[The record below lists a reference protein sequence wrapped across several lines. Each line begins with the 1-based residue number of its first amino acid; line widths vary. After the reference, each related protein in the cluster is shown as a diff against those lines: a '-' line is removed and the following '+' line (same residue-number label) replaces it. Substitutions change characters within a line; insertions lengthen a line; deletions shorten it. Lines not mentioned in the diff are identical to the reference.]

1 MVRCSGVVLDIMPV
15 GELDDLM
22 SLPDKFTDY
31 YREFEDAHRGSLA
44 LIRERQRTYL
54 PIIEK
59 IAQDHPAGRRA
70 LDVGCG
76 RGEWL
81 GLIAEHGWDAIGV
94 DSNPSM
100 AAVALSSGVRVY
112 VMDALEYL
120 HGCDDASFG
129 LITAFH
135 VVEHVDTEV
144 LTGLLM
150 EIERVLMPGGVVI
163 LETPNPEN
171 LTVSSWSFYMDPTHQ
186 APLPPA
192 LLQFFVRGAGL
203 RDPAILRLN
212 SQFREPDGSP
222 IASPMAGLFANSPD
236 YSIIASKEGSD
247 AIAHAIEQFVTQASD
262 GGPPN
267 IPALIAE
274 IKSFAVAARKI
285 DEVSI
290 IAERLSTV
298 VDRLEGEFSR
308 LRGTCEH
315 LQAGVARLDDGQA
328 KFEWELSSLRS
339 QLTELRK
346 LPLLRLL
353 RGAKRLRRSISR
365 HLRAAFGGEVRLRQ
379 TMRRLDRQASTRYR
393 RLKAYFRKS
402 RAVAQHPPVPDFIPL
417 TERSATGKLLGYG
430 EHLAYQRLAHALEL
444 ARLPIQIAQ
453 PTNSKPRLAFVSPLP
468 PEKSGIADYSAQI
481 LPALRRHYEIDII
494 SAQEAIDDAW
504 IMAHCAIRTVDWFE
518 ANAHYYDR
526 ILYHIGNSTFHQH
539 MFPLLQKIPGVVVLH
554 DFYLGNISAYLELHS
569 GWRKY
574 WVSALLHSHGYA
586 AVEDRFAGDLRHV
599 IYHYP
604 VNFGVLEQAQGII
617 VHSHHARELSQQ
629 FYPNYGSDGW
639 RIIPLARRVLS
650 SAGKS
655 SARRDLG
662 FSEGD
667 TVVCSFGFIQDTKLS
682 HRLLDAWLAS
692 DLVADRRCHLVFV
705 GELPRDPYGEM
716 MRSRVESPASGGRVH
731 ITGFAPAEVY
741 SLYLRAADI
750 GVQLRAFSR
759 GETSAAVLDCLRH
772 GLATIVNANGSMA
785 ELPPDCVLRLEDQFE
800 TAALVQALQRLR
812 KDVPER
818 LRLGAAACAHMDEHH
833 DPTRIAEQYREAIEA
848 FARQAPTLHNLPMLV
863 DHARRLM
870 SAGKS
875 DEEALLQ
882 QAVAIREEGGE
893 QRPIHRLFVDV
904 SALVREDLRTG
915 IQRVVRALL
924 LQLLH
929 APPPGYHVEPVWL
942 GDGEGRWRYYHAR
955 AYTMQL
961 LGLDASLWPDTPIE
975 IGKGDIFLGA
985 DFFPVGVMQANVAG
999 LYDEWRARGVRIGF
1013 ILYDLLPVVLP
1024 ACFPPGSEA
1033 IHRDWLLAVAAK
1045 ADDLVCISASVA
1057 EAAKKWLH
1065 ASVGEDRTLPAI
1077 HAWALGADIDAS
1089 NPTKGIP
1096 ENGQALLA
1104 RLRGVDNFLMVGTI
1118 EPRKGHLQVLE
1129 AFDSLWAAGHEAHL
1143 VIVGNEG
1150 WKGVPPDQA
1159 RNLPAI
1165 IERLRSHPELGKR
1178 LIWLQGV
1185 SDEFLE
1191 RIYRE
1196 ADCLIAASLDE
1207 GYGLPLIEAARHDL
1221 PILARDIA
1229 VFREVA
1235 GGAAAYFSATD
1246 ALGLADAI
1254 EQWLKASR
1262 EDRHPKPAAMK
1273 WLTWAESAEWLKQ
1286 IVIRD
1291 GAHQGR

>member
-1 MVRCSGVVLDIMPV
+1 MPA

-44 LIRERQRTYL
+44 LIRERQRIYL

-59 IAQDHPAGRRA
+59 IARDHPAGRRA

-100 AAVALSSGVRVY
+100 AAVALSSGVRVH

-135 VVEHVDTEV
+135 VVEHVDTEA

-150 EIERVLMPGGVVI
+150 EIERVLMPGGVII

-171 LTVSSWSFYMDPTHQ
+171 LTVSSWSFYMDPTHK

-222 IASPMAGLFANSPD
+222 IASPMAGLFVNSPD
-236 YSIIASKEGSD
+236 YSVIASKGGSD
-247 AIAHAIEQFVTQASD
+247 AIAHAIEQFVAQASD
-262 GGPPN
+262 GGPTD

-274 IKSFAVAARKI
+274 IKSFAAAAREI
-285 DEVSI
+285 DEVSVA
-290 IAERLSTV
+290 AERLSTV
-298 VDRLEGEFSR
+298 VDRLERKISR
-308 LRGTCEH
+308 LRRADEH
-315 LQAGVARLDDGQA
+315 LQGGVARLDDGQA
-328 KFEWELSSLRS
+328 KLEWELSSLRS

-346 LPLLRLL
+346 LPLIRLL
-353 RGAKRLRRSISR
+353 RGAKRLRRSISQ
-365 HLRAAFGGEVRLRQ
+365 HLRTAFGGEMTPRQ
-379 TMRRLDRQASTRYR
+379 VMGRLDRQASTRYR

-402 RAVAQHPPVPDFIPL
+402 CAATASPPVPDFIPL

-430 EHLAYQRLAHALEL
+430 EHLGYQRLAYALEL
-444 ARLPIQIAQ
+444 ARLPVQTVQ
-453 PTNSKPRLAFVSPLP
+453 PSRPKPRLAFVSPLP

-481 LPALRRHYEIDII
+481 LPALRQHYEIDII
-494 SAQEAIDDAW
+494 SAQEAINDAW
-504 IMAHCAIRTVDWFE
+504 VLAHCTIRTVDWFK

-539 MFPLLQKIPGVVVLH
+539 MFPLLQQIPGVVVLH
-554 DFYLGNISAYLELHS
+554 DFYLGNITAHLELYS

-574 WVSALLHSHGYA
+574 WVNALLHSHGYV
-586 AVEDRFAGDLRHV
+586 AVKGRFNGDLRRV

-629 FYPNYGSDGW
+629 FYPSYDSDGW

-650 SAGKS
+650 SATKA

-692 DLVADRRCHLVFV
+692 DLAADRRYHLVFV
-705 GELPRDPYGEM
+705 GELPRDPYGDM
-716 MRSRVESPASGGRVH
+716 MRSRVESPASSGRVH
-731 ITGFAPAEVY
+731 ITGFVSGEAY
-741 SLYLRAADI
+741 GLYLQAADI

-785 ELPPDCVLRLEDQFE
+785 ELPADCVLRLEDQFE
-800 TAALVQALQRLR
+800 TTTLVQAL
-812 KDVPER
+812 ER
-818 LRLGAAACAHMDEHH
+818 LCNDVQERRRLGAAARAHMDEHH
-833 DPTRIAEQYREAIEA
+833 DPVRIADQYREAIED
-848 FARQAPTLHNLPMLV
+848 FTRQASPLHNLPMLV
-863 DHARRLM
+863 EHARQLM
-870 SAGKS
+870 SAGRS
-875 DEEALLQ
+875 DEDALLREV
-882 QAVAIREEGGE
+882 AAIREKGGE
-893 QRPIHRLFVDV
+893 QQPVRRLFVDV

-929 APPPGYHVEPVWL
+929 APPPGYRVEPVWL

-961 LGLDASLWPDTPIE
+961 LGLDPGLWPDAPIE
-975 IGKGDIFLGA
+975 LAKGDIFLGA

-1013 ILYDLLPVVLP
+1013 VLYDVLPVVLP
-1024 ACFPPGSEA
+1024 ACFPPSSEA
-1033 IHRDWLLAVAAK
+1033 IHRDWLLVVAAK

-1057 EAAKKWLH
+1057 EAAKKWLR
-1065 ASVGEDRTLPAI
+1065 ANVGEDRKLPAI

-1089 NPTKGIP
+1089 SPTKGIP
-1096 ENGQALLA
+1096 ADGEALLA
-1104 RLRGVDNFLMVGTI
+1104 RLRGVDSFLMVGTI

-1129 AFDSLWAAGHEAHL
+1129 AFESLWAVGHEVNL
-1143 VIVGNEG
+1143 VIVGNPG
-1150 WKGVPPDQA
+1150 WTGVPPDQA
-1159 RNLPAI
+1159 RNLPEI
-1165 IERLRSHPELGKR
+1165 IERLRNHPELGKR

-1185 SDEFLE
+1185 SDEFLDS
-1191 RIYRE
+1191 IYRE

-1221 PILARDIA
+1221 PVLARDIA

-1235 GGAAAYFSATD
+1235 GDAAAYFSATD
-1246 ALGLADAI
+1246 GLGLAGAI
-1254 EQWLKASR
+1254 EQWLKVFR
-1262 EDRHPKPAAMK
+1262 EDRHPKPAGMK
-1273 WLTWAESAEWLKQ
+1273 WLTWSESAERLKQ

-1291 GAHQGR
+1291 GA